1 MDMLIPKVSNSSSTG
16 TTGNNMITNINLT
29 ALVFDD
35 AIRNCTPLHRLDL
48 VDVFAKMDVGSTA

>member
-1 MDMLIPKVSNSSSTG
+1 MDVLIPEVSNSSSTG
-16 TTGNNMITNINLT
+16 TTENNITININLT

-48 VDVFAKMDVGSTA
+48 VDVFQCQNGCW